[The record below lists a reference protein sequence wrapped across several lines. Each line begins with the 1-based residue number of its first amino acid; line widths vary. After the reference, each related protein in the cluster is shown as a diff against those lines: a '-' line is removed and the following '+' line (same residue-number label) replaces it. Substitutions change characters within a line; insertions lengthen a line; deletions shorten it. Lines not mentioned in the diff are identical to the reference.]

1 MVAIVG
7 WTEVMSL
14 GGELYTSVRAVLR
27 VECRMP
33 DVVQMPTANV
43 DKDGPAPCSP
53 SPLDKSE
60 IGKCDKL
67 GNKIRQII
75 WIGRQY
81 AIYLS
86 TQGVDI
92 QFSND
97 PETEKEQLKKFTVLC
112 PELCELR
119 FLVNQMIERRPWI
132 VKMLSRGGHRDHAL
146 YENNMAQALM
156 LLMEDKPDEAR
167 DIAKTALAMAVR
179 RVTNDNTIRYLT
191 TCFTFGWFV
200 IGMGAAALLLL
211 PHLIGSTT
219 AAMWMPYVVSA
230 MFGAVGSVFSIMTRL
245 SDFALEP
252 CEESV
257 MNYWMGAIRVAIG
270 VIAAVTLVL
279 FAHTLLGD
287 TLTKVAPKGAGEG
300 LVWET
305 AALLGF
311 IGGYA
316 ERLVKS
322 LLGRTIDVMD
332 AHGTP
337 VQAARQKESSEAT
350 TRLVPILLRHTI
362 DVMDAHGTPVQAAR
376 QKESSEA
383 TTQSTPINKEPRKN

>member
-86 TQGVDI
+86 TEGVDI

-350 TRLVPILLRHTI
+350 T
-362 DVMDAHGTPVQAAR
+362 
-376 QKESSEA
+376 
-383 TTQSTPINKEPRKN
+383 QSTPINKEPRKN